1 MKTKLLVL
9 FFVTYSSAA
18 SANVF
23 SDAFDL
29 LKQMLGINYSRE
41 VNQTVSPPAPVCE
54 AQPSYSNGLP
64 TSPVLTNNDD
74 EMPVPGA
81 TAELAEEGDEKE
93 VGFTPK
99 DDTDADSVR
108 EDLIANYKKLGGD
121 PTALNQALCFYDKNR
136 SINFK
141 ASGDPSRKGGI
152 KIQNQRYITINDLNK
167 NYFDSRMFVLDMDTG
182 KVKTY
187 YSAHGT
193 GGKKGVEE
201 SGSNATEFSNVDGSN
216 ATPRGFFITG
226 ARVNGSSDPK
236 QRWKFSMKMHGLQEG
251 VNDKSY
257 ARAVIM
263 HSFPDVENDVATS
276 DDTNPK
282 LKIEPRDFYLSKG
295 CTMVGPKV
303 ADEIIDTIKAPNT
316 SSGGS
321 LYYNY
326 TPIEK
331 SRGDSYCG
339 DENLMK
345 K

>member
-1 MKTKLLVL
+1 MKTKLLIL
-9 FFVTYSSAA
+9 LLVTYSHAA
-18 SANVF
+18 SANIVTDF
-23 SDAFDL
+23 L
-29 LKQMLGINYSRE
+29 TKLKQMLGINITRE
-41 VNQTVSPPAPVCE
+41 VNQAVMPPAPVCE
-54 AQPSYSNGLP
+54 AATYGSSSVPSFSQE
-64 TSPVLTNNDD
+64 D
-74 EMPVPGA
+74 EDMPVPGG
-81 TAELAEEGDEKE
+81 TAEIEEEGDEQE
-93 VGFTPK
+93 VGFTQK

-108 EDLIANYKKLGGD
+108 ETLIENYKKLGGD
-121 PTALNQALCFYDKNR
+121 QRALTQALCFYDKNR

-141 ASGDPSRKGGI
+141 AVGDPGRKGGI
-152 KIQNQRYITINDLNK
+152 KIQNQRYITINDMNK
-167 NYFDSRMFVLDMDTG
+167 SIFDARMFVLDLDTG

-187 YSAHGT
+187 FTSHGS
-193 GGKKGVEE
+193 GGNKGVEE
-201 SGSNATEFSNVDGSN
+201 SGAMAAESSNVDGSY
-216 ATPRGFFITG
+216 ASPRGFFITG

-257 ARAVIM
+257 SRAIIM
-263 HSFPDVENDVATS
+263 HSFPDVPNEVATS
-276 DDTNPK
+276 EDAKPNLRTD
-282 LKIEPRDFYLSKG
+282 PRDFYLSKG

-303 ADEIIDTIKAPNT
+303 ADEIINTIKAPNS

-326 TPIEK
+326 TSVEK